1 MVHID
6 QTRREL
12 ELGRG
17 APVPVLAGRVWDEV
31 EVEEVR
37 GEPCWYPEHDSV
49 VIEGYA
55 YDYIVEHVLSTAYK
69 YSKFTS

>member
-1 MVHID
+1 M
-6 QTRREL
+6 
-12 ELGRG
+12 
-17 APVPVLAGRVWDEV
+17 PVLAGRVWDEV